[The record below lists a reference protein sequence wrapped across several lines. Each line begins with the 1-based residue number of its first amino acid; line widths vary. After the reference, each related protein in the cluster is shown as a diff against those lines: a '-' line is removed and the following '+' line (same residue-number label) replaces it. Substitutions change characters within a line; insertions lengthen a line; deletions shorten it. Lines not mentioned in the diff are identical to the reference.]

1 MSNRSKAFFI
11 NGGAGRVL
19 CSIPALEK
27 YEKESGDKDFIIVC
41 EGGMELY
48 KGHPTLHKR
57 AYDSWHKGLF
67 ENHLKD
73 KDIVSPEPYRV
84 WEYYNQK
91 CSLAEGFD
99 IEING
104 RSKKKN
110 TLSDPVIKLTKAESI
125 QGYQAI
131 QEIKAGTGKEKVLVI
146 QPFGRSVIQGGDFIY
161 DPTSRSF
168 ELSNINALIY
178 ELRNEYAVIIM
189 SEIQIPLESDP
200 DNQTAQPQI
209 QDIRMWASIISGAN
223 HFLGCDSVGQHIAK
237 AVGTTATIVVGSTY
251 PINITYPNYEG
262 FDIIDVGKGR
272 REYSPIRISMDDE
285 RDRSNNDCIS
295 MTPEQEVDV
304 LKSCV
309 KFLGKSEKFEGKV
322 NTTESGNS
330 GCGSYPT
337 YDMSKGNAEGLL
349 TSNSAADVMNNN
361 EEG

>member
-1 MSNRSKAFFI
+1 
-11 NGGAGRVL
+11 
-19 CSIPALEK
+19 
-27 YEKESGDKDFIIVC
+27 
-41 EGGMELY
+41 
-48 KGHPTLHKR
+48 
-57 AYDSWHKGLF
+57 
-67 ENHLKD
+67 
-73 KDIVSPEPYRV
+73 
-84 WEYYNQK
+84 
-91 CSLAEGFD
+91 
-99 IEING
+99 
-104 RSKKKN
+104 
-110 TLSDPVIKLTKAESI
+110 
-125 QGYQAI
+125 
-131 QEIKAGTGKEKVLVI
+131 
-146 QPFGRSVIQGGDFIY
+146 
-161 DPTSRSF
+161 
-168 ELSNINALIY
+168 
-178 ELRNEYAVIIM
+178 
-189 SEIQIPLESDP
+189 
-200 DNQTAQPQI
+200 
-209 QDIRMWASIISGAN
+209 MWASIISGAN

-309 KFLGKSEKFEGKV
+309 KFLGKGEKFEGKV
-322 NTTESGNS
+322 NTTESDNS